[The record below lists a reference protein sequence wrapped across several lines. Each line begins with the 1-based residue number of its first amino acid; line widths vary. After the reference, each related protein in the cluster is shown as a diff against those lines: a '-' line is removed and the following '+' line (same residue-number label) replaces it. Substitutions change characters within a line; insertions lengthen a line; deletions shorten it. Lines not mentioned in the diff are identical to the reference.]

1 MVHLALSKSQKALL
15 AVFSGVASDMF
26 GLTLVIPVMAAY
38 AIYLGSTAKDIG
50 IMFSVFTAGSSVA
63 SMIVGYLA
71 DKYGKRFVLLY
82 ASFGA
87 AVCFLLGSMCVDYT
101 QFIISRGLA
110 GLFSGTISTSYAYV
124 TEVVKPKDIPKYM
137 SYISATMSS
146 CFVIGPLIG
155 GGLAMFGIRV
165 PFYCAAAFGFI
176 ALFNAY
182 FFIIEPSELKRLE
195 AKKNDDYDGG
205 SMMNDGMNNVE

>member
-1 MVHLALSKSQKALL
+1 MHLALSRSQKALL

-38 AIYLGSTAKDIG
+38 AIYLGSEPKMIG

-63 SMIVGYLA
+63 SLFVGYLA

-82 ASFGA
+82 ASLGA
-87 AVCFLLGSMCVDYT
+87 AVCFLLGSFCVTYT
-101 QFIISRGLA
+101 QFIISRGFA
-110 GLFSGTISTSYAYV
+110 GLFSGTISTSYAYI
-124 TEVVKPKDIPKYM
+124 TEVVPPKDIPKYM

-155 GGLAMFGIRV
+155 GGLTGFGIRV

-176 ALFNAY
+176 ALLNAY
-182 FFIIEPSELKRLE
+182 SLLL
-195 AKKNDDYDGG
+195 NLL
-205 SMMNDGMNNVE
+205 S